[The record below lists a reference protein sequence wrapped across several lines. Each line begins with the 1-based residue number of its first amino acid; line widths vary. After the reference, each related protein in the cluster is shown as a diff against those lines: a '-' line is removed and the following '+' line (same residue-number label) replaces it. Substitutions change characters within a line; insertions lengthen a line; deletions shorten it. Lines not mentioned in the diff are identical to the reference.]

1 LHQKISD
8 LAYNKRCDFFRNGEI
23 HLSILEQKAF
33 IANIPPFDRLSN
45 NELDNVAQALD
56 IEYYKS
62 GQCLIERG
70 DIPNYLYIVI
80 KGIIEERSAD
90 GEITLHENQ
99 DSFGA
104 IGILNSSCQAEFV
117 VREEALCY
125 LLPKD
130 IFITIGKNNPRFEN
144 YYYQTLS
151 QRLNRMLEQ
160 RDAKE
165 LASFMVARIYDAY
178 IRPPFFV
185 DHRDSIYNAVAS
197 LQKYKITSI
206 LVRRDEEVGIVTDT
220 DIRNHVILKR
230 KSVDDPVGEIAT
242 FPAIFMQYDDYL
254 FNALLLMTKRS
265 IKRVAIKDEE
275 NIIGVLDQM
284 DLLSYFSHHSHLVSV
299 QIDRSANTEQL
310 KKASESIFK
319 VIQTLNAKG
328 VKTHAITQ
336 LVNELN
342 LKVYNKLFHLIAPK
356 EVIENTCLLVMGSE
370 GRGEQI
376 LKTDQD
382 NALIIRDGFE
392 HPELS
397 NILQEFVNCLVDF
410 GYPLCEG
417 NVMVTNPEW
426 TKSLSDFKNMIYNW
440 INSPQEYALMPLTI
454 FYDATTASGDSKLLE
469 ETKEHL
475 FNLLFENGGYF
486 TRLARPVLSFET
498 PLSWFANFILDK
510 SHKGGLDI
518 KKGGLFPIVHG
529 VRTLA
534 LEYRL
539 PQTNTVDRI
548 DALSK
553 NGVFD
558 AEFAEELRE
567 AFACMLN
574 LRLEEEL
581 MQYRAGK
588 PYDNYIQPN
597 RLNKLER
604 DLLRDSLKIVNK
616 FKTFISYHFKLN
628 MVT

>member
-1 LHQKISD
+1 
-8 LAYNKRCDFFRNGEI
+8 
-23 HLSILEQKAF
+23 LSILEQKAF
-33 IANIPPFDRLSN
+33 LANIPPFDRLNN
-45 NELDNVAQALD
+45 NELDSIAQTLD

-70 DIPNYLYIVI
+70 DIPHYLYIVI

-90 GEITLHENQ
+90 GEITLHETE

-104 IGILNSSCQAEFV
+104 IGILNNACQAEFV

-130 IFITIGKNNPRFEN
+130 VFIGIGKSNPRFEN
-144 YYYQTLS
+144 FYYQTLS

-165 LASFMVARIYDAY
+165 LASFMVARIHDAY
-178 IRPPFFV
+178 LRPPFFI
-185 DHRDSIYNAVAS
+185 DAQDSIYNAVSS

-206 LVRRDEEVGIVTDT
+206 LVRKENEVGIVTDT

-230 KSVDDPVGEIAT
+230 KSVDEPVSDIAT
-242 FPAIFMQYDDYL
+242 YPVLTMQYDDYL
-254 FNALLLMTKRS
+254 FNALLLMTKHS
-265 IKRVAIKDEE
+265 IKRVAIKE
-275 NIIGVLDQM
+275 NDKISGVLDQM

-299 QIDRSANTEQL
+299 QIDRAADTEQL
-310 KKASESIFK
+310 KKASTSILK
-319 VIQTLNAKG
+319 VIQTLNANG
-328 VKTHAITQ
+328 AKTHSITQ

-342 LKVYNKLFHLIAPK
+342 LKVYHKLFSLVAPQ
-356 EVIENTCLLVMGSE
+356 EVRENTCLLVMGSE

-392 HPELS
+392 YPNLP
-397 NILQEFVNCLVDF
+397 NILKEFVDCLVEF
-410 GYPLCEG
+410 GYPLCDG

-426 TKSLSDFKNMIYNW
+426 VKSLQDFKNMIYQW
-440 INSPQEYALMPLTI
+440 INTPKEFALMPLTI
-454 FYDATTASGDSKLLE
+454 FYDATVAAGDSNLL
-469 ETKEHL
+469 KEAKEYL
-475 FNLLFENGGYF
+475 FRALFENGGYF

-510 SHKGGLDI
+510 THKDGLDI

-534 LEYRL
+534 LERHL
-539 PQTNTVDRI
+539 SQTNTIARI

-553 NGVFD
+553 QGVFD

-567 AFACMLN
+567 AFSCMLN

-588 PYDNYIQPN
+588 PYNNYIQPN

>member
-1 LHQKISD
+1 M
-8 LAYNKRCDFFRNGEI
+8 
-23 HLSILEQKAF
+23 SILEQQAF
-33 IANIPPFDRLSN
+33 IAKIPPFDRLSTHELN
-45 NELDNVAQALD
+45 NAAQALD
-56 IEYYKS
+56 IEYYKA

-70 DIPNYLYIVI
+70 EVPNYLYLII

-90 GEITLHENQ
+90 GQITLHEQQ

-104 IGILNSSCQAEFV
+104 IGILNNACQAEFV

-130 IFITIGKNNPRFEN
+130 VFITLGKNNPRFEN

-151 QRLNRMLEQ
+151 QRLNKMLEQ
-160 RDAKE
+160 RNSQE

-178 IRPPFFV
+178 LRPPFFV
-185 DHRDSIYNAVAS
+185 DYRDSIYNAVAS

-206 LVRRDEEVGIVTDT
+206 LVRRNEEVGIVTDT

-230 KSVDDPVGEIAT
+230 KSVDDPVGDIAT
-242 FPAIFMQYDDYL
+242 FPVIFMPYDDYL
-254 FNALLLMTKRS
+254 FNALLLMTKHS
-265 IKRVAIKDEE
+265 IKRVAIKNEN

-284 DLLSYFSHHSHLVSV
+284 DLLSYFSHHSHLVNV
-299 QIDRSANTEQL
+299 QIDRSVNIEELQQ
-310 KKASESIFK
+310 ASASILK
-319 VIQTLNAKG
+319 VIQTLHAKG

-342 LKVYNKLFHLIAPK
+342 LKVYNKLFQLLAPK

-382 NALIIRDGFE
+382 NALIIRDGFQ
-392 HPELS
+392 HPELPY
-397 NILQEFVNCLVDF
+397 ILQELVKCLVQF

-417 NVMVTNPEW
+417 NIMVTNPQW
-426 TKSLSDFKNMIYNW
+426 VKSLSDFKNMIYNW
-440 INSPQEYALMPLTI
+440 VNSPQEHALMPLTI
-454 FYDATTASGDSKLLE
+454 FYDATAAAGDSKLLE
-469 ETKEHL
+469 EAKEYL
-475 FNLLFENGGYF
+475 FHTLFENGGYF
-486 TRLARPVLSFET
+486 SHLARPVLSFET
-498 PLSWFANFILDK
+498 PLSWFANFIVDK
-510 SHKGGLDI
+510 NHKGGLDI

-539 PQTNTVDRI
+539 PQTNTIDRI
-548 DALSK
+548 NALSK
-553 NGVFD
+553 HGVFD

-616 FKTFISYHFKLN
+616 FKTFVSYHFKLN

>member
-1 LHQKISD
+1 
-8 LAYNKRCDFFRNGEI
+8 
-23 HLSILEQKAF
+23 LSILEQKAF

-70 DIPNYLYIVI
+70 DIPSYLYLVI

-90 GEITLHENQ
+90 GEITLHESQ

-130 IFITIGKNNPRFEN
+130 IFITVGKNNPRFEN

-185 DHRDSIYNAVAS
+185 DYRDSIYNAVAS

-265 IKRVAIKDEE
+265 IKRVAIKEEE

-299 QIDRSANTEQL
+299 QIDRAGDTDQL
-310 KKASESIFK
+310 KKASGSILK

-342 LKVYNKLFHLIAPK
+342 LKVYNKLFQLIAPK

-392 HPELS
+392 HPELP
-397 NILQEFVNCLVDF
+397 NILQTFVNCLVEF

-426 TKSLSDFKNMIYNW
+426 TKPLRDFKDMIYNW

-454 FYDATTASGDSKLLE
+454 FYDATAASGDSRLLE

-510 SHKGGLDI
+510 GHKGGLDI

-548 DALSK
+548 DALFK
-553 NGVFD
+553 QGVFD